1 MPSLLSR
8 PCEPAD
14 QERMWAQSKL
24 HLVSR
29 SGREP
34 SYDQADCRKGDADA
48 HHPPH
53 VPDLLGLPR
62 LPRRDLRLPLAM
74 LASDILSLVRRVCVH
89 KRLLCTVTVRCRIG
103 YRHLANG
110 MVGRL
115 FRAVQRRRDMS
126 AARPARR
133 AQASLSPWQ
142 IPLSGWWRALMRVA
156 RRIGEDML
164 WIECAGVAFFALLSL
179 FPALV
184 LAVTTYG
191 LVTDAVLAEKHLTL
205 IADILPEYVHQI
217 LENRV
222 RALVDQPDITLGL
235 GLLVSLAVA
244 LWSASRGMNTIILVS
259 SHAYRERDRRRFVVR
274 VILSLVFTIGA
285 GSILTVS
292 LIAIAIAP
300 AVLALVPIGGVE
312 ELVLG
317 LARWPILAAAI
328 LAGLFLLYRFAPD
341 RRAARWR
348 WVLPGALLSTVGWL
362 LFSFAF
368 SFYVETVPDLD
379 AVFGSLSAIV
389 VLMLWLYY
397 SVMVVVIGALLN
409 AELEYQTAADTTR
422 GSWRPMGE
430 RGAYVADHAPDQND

>member
-1 MPSLLSR
+1 
-8 PCEPAD
+8 
-14 QERMWAQSKL
+14 
-24 HLVSR
+24 
-29 SGREP
+29 
-34 SYDQADCRKGDADA
+34 
-48 HHPPH
+48 
-53 VPDLLGLPR
+53 
-62 LPRRDLRLPLAM
+62 
-74 LASDILSLVRRVCVH
+74 
-89 KRLLCTVTVRCRIG
+89 
-103 YRHLANG
+103 
-110 MVGRL
+110 
-115 FRAVQRRRDMS
+115 
-126 AARPARR
+126 
-133 AQASLSPWQ
+133 
-142 IPLSGWWRALMRVA
+142 MRVA

-397 SVMVVVIGALLN
+397 SVMVVLVGALLN
-409 AELEYQTAADTTR
+409 AELEYQTGCDTTAGPAR
-422 GSWRPMGE
+422 PAGS
-430 RGAYVADHAPDQND
+430 RGAYVADHVVAPEA